1 MDDYTKN
8 AALEIFRD
16 MILHPEIAQ
25 TNHHELLGQIGA
37 RETVAHYAI
46 TLASTL
52 SREIEKYSIY
62 LQKFLLTQGDTYKCS
77 LVNNNE

>member
-16 MILHPEIAQ
+16 MILHPEIVQ
-25 TNHHELLGQIGA
+25 TTHHELLGQIGA
-37 RETVAHYAI
+37 REAVAHYAV

-52 SREIEKYSIY
+52 SREIEKF
-62 LQKFLLTQGDTYKCS
+62 K
-77 LVNNNE
+77 

>member
-16 MILHPEIAQ
+16 MILHPEIAG

-37 RETVAHYAI
+37 RETVAEYAVK
-46 TLASTL
+46 LASIL
-52 SREIEKYSIY
+52 SREIDKISSN
-62 LQKFLLTQGDTYKCS
+62 KNS
-77 LVNNNE
+77 

>member
-1 MDDYTKN
+1 MDEYTKN

-16 MILHPEIAQ
+16 IILHPEIAQ

-52 SREIEKYSIY
+52 SSEIEKYS
-62 LQKFLLTQGDTYKCS
+62 KKNS
-77 LVNNNE
+77 